1 MKRIL
6 IALLALACGGAVWA
20 NGASIGPP
28 GLSGIGPPAQVVTVA
43 KSGGQFPT
51 ICGATCGTATAVCAA
66 GSALASFSDSSI
78 TKPYIVKIGPGIYDE
93 CVAIDN
99 RTDIALIGSGVYA
112 TIIRPTVTAA
122 SDVLGG
128 VIRLANA
135 TGTTASTA
143 RIEIADLTVWDDA
156 YTTPSNPAIYVG
168 ARDPNS
174 ASAAAWQD
182 VDIHDVRAI
191 GNNEAIRI
199 VGTRLTTDTN
209 GPRAS
214 VRNSTLIAGAAGLTL
229 GNGVTFIGQDLD
241 ILARTNWCE
250 TATTTFLSSQTGVV
264 VSGTGN
270 TFVIDAADDFGANDG
285 YVGRKVVLTDTDGG
299 GAGVCG
305 ALNQLD
311 TDEFWITDYVTSTD
325 TITAAPTFDEAAT
338 SGCTYTIAAVANFSN
353 APCTDKDWTVIR
365 GGDPNGA
372 YGGPVG
378 IVNKTNNISFSA
390 VPDDFYLAFK
400 NVRIKVEA
408 NDFGPGQASP
418 CGAATAPASG
428 GYMHCGTTSV
438 QNVTL
443 DDVDVTY
450 DINVDL
456 DDSATSSPDASCFA
470 AGVVGGAEIEGL
482 AVIKNA
488 RCTINN
494 TGDADAAVSA
504 FVANGTNAGTVRV
517 LDGFVDINNTGGG
530 VGATKTDLLQAT
542 SGVLVIGNIVS
553 DAAVATSGTITFLN
567 GGTYDAITAT
577 AALNFSDPAVAAC
590 STDLT
595 ITATG
600 AADGDVV
607 TLGVPNG
614 SIVTGSI
621 YGAWV
626 SATDT
631 VTVRHCC
638 GVADCADPASGTF
651 RVTVRKP

>member
-43 KSGGQFPT
+43 KSGGQFTT

-112 TIIRPTVTAA
+112 TIIRPSVTSA

-128 VIRLANA
+128 VIRIANA

-156 YTTPSNPAIYVG
+156 YTTPSNPAIFVG
-168 ARDPNS
+168 ARDPNT
-174 ASAAAWQD
+174 ASDAAWMD

-191 GNNEAIRI
+191 GNSEAVRFF
-199 VGTRLTTDTN
+199 GSRLTTDTN
-209 GPRAS
+209 SPRGS
-214 VRNSTLIAGAAGLTL
+214 VRNSQLIAGAMGINLAGAIKFT
-229 GNGVTFIGQDLD
+229 GQDLD

-264 VSGTGN
+264 VSGGVS
-270 TFVIDAADDFGANDG
+270 FFAIDAADDFGANDG

-305 ALNQLD
+305 ATNALDGDQYWIIDYTTADDTITVTPD
-311 TDEFWITDYVTSTD
+311 TDEAVTT
-325 TITAAPTFDEAAT
+325 
-338 SGCTYTIAAVANFSN
+338 GCTYTIAAVANFSN

-365 GGDPNGA
+365 AGDPNGI
-372 YGGPVG
+372 YTGPAG
-378 IVNKTNNISFSA
+378 IVIKAGASQMTA
-390 VPDDFYLAFK
+390 MPDDNYINIK
-400 NVRIKVEA
+400 NARVKIEA
-408 NDFGPGQASP
+408 NDFGPGQ
-418 CGAATAPASG
+418 G
-428 GYMHCGTTSV
+428 GNCAFNNGVGQSAGFIQCNSSTQDV
-438 QNVTL
+438 AL
-443 DDVDVTY
+443 EDVDVVM

-456 DDSATSSPDASCFA
+456 DDAANLTPDVACYNIAT
-470 AGVVGGAEIEGL
+470 ETEGL
-482 AVIKNA
+482 AVAKNV

-494 TGDADAAVSA
+494 TGDADTTTSA
-504 FVANGTNAGTVRV
+504 FVSGLSTTVLRV
-517 LDGFVDINNTGGG
+517 LGAFVDINNTGGG
-530 VGATKTDLLQAT
+530 VGATKTDLLNTAGT
-542 SGVLVIGNIVS
+542 LAVGNIVS
-553 DAAVATSGTITFLN
+553 DATVATSGTITFLN
-567 GGTYDAITAT
+567 GGTYDAITGTAT
-577 AALNFSDPAVAAC
+577 IDYGALAVSTCADVDAAAAAA
-590 STDLT
+590 T
-595 ITATG
+595 ITTTG
-600 AADGDVV
+600 AATGDVV
-607 TLGVPNG
+607 TLGVPAAAAVAGSLFNG
-614 SIVTGSI
+614 
-621 YGAWV
+621 WV
-626 SATDT
+626 SAADT

-638 GVADCADPASGTF
+638 VIVAGCNPASGSF
-651 RVTVRKP
+651 RATVRKP